1 MQATRIDMPL
11 QLLEMVQANALDIA
25 LLDDV
30 KAALIELDS
39 RLHHRTSV
47 LGEAASNL
55 HNGYNALLE
64 NIQRVQQAHDAHH
77 HMLQALN
84 QHNQDL
90 RGELE
95 ATREQ
100 LAEVR
105 QQATEA
111 KMGPQ
116 QWQAQIEAQMVK
128 IQNWLQNTSAMHS
141 DLQSR
146 VTKLDETSDVNERKL
161 SELAQKWEQSEQG
174 RSGTSEVRAQVEH
187 LCDSVLDQKQH
198 LDEIS
203 RDVKDLSTSM
213 AHLET
218 HHAILQDE
226 IQDLH

>member
-116 QWQAQIEAQMVK
+116 Q
-128 IQNWLQNTSAMHS
+128 
-141 DLQSR
+141 
-146 VTKLDETSDVNERKL
+146 
-161 SELAQKWEQSEQG
+161 
-174 RSGTSEVRAQVEH
+174 
-187 LCDSVLDQKQH
+187 
-198 LDEIS
+198 
-203 RDVKDLSTSM
+203 
-213 AHLET
+213 
-218 HHAILQDE
+218 
-226 IQDLH
+226 